1 MSARSGQPGV
11 CRDCARRA
19 WLLGRLGL
27 HLDFKARDLER
38 LWPLLELG
46 DGELIDALGG
56 RARAELHAAH
66 AAWRPEPASFSAL
79 EQMGTEGVCRHHRA
93 YPARLGDDPLSPHAL
108 HILGDTARLQ
118 ALLQEKVVTVV
129 GTRRATDY
137 GMETARAL
145 ARGLAASGVT
155 VASVLGEGIP
165 MAVHEGALR
174 THGGTLA
181 VMTGDVRRC
190 SPAWCGSL
198 HRQIAE
204 HGCALSELVGGV
216 RPRGWWQPGAARTLA
231 LLADLVIVVEAGE
244 RTWELACARV
254 ARLRGVP
261 VAAVPGRVSS
271 PASLGTNALLAEG
284 ALFVRGAQDALDALY
299 GVATRQL
306 ASLDAA
312 VSAPAADA
320 PSLPPALANV
330 LERVGRGEDTLAR
343 LLADGSQPGELA
355 LALTE
360 LELLGLLRR
369 GDAGRYLPSAEASA
383 SRHIVRPQC
392 PEAST
397 RQSCSLSPAEERS
410 GRSPASASPKG
421 FPRARGAGR
430 GRRSRRTSP
439 GRS

>member
-1 MSARSGQPGV
+1 V

-66 AAWRPEPASFSAL
+66 AVWRPEPASFPAL
-79 EQMGTEGVCRHHRA
+79 EQPGTEGVCRHHCA
-93 YPARLGDDPLSPHAL
+93 YPARLSGVRLSPHAL
-108 HILGDTARLQ
+108 GVLGGTARLH
-118 ALLQEKVVTVV
+118 ALLRGKVVAVV

-145 ARGLAASGVT
+145 ARGLAASGVA

-165 MAVHEGALR
+165 VAVHEGVLKAR
-174 THGGTLA
+174 GGTLA
-181 VMTGDVRRC
+181 LIPGEVQRC
-190 SPAWCGSL
+190 SPAWCRSL

-204 HGCALSELVGGV
+204 HGCALAELVRDT
-216 RPRGWWQPGAARTLA
+216 RPRGWWQPGAARALA

-244 RTWELACARV
+244 QAWELACARV
-254 ARLRGVP
+254 AHLRGIP

-271 PASLGTNALLAEG
+271 PASLGTNALLADG
-284 ALFVRGAQDALDALY
+284 ALLVRDAQDALDALY
-299 GVATRQL
+299 GVGMRRVAP
-306 ASLDAA
+306 LDAA
-312 VSAPAADA
+312 ASTPAADA
-320 PSLPPALANV
+320 PTLLPALARV

-343 LLADGSQPGELA
+343 LLAGGSQPGELA

-397 RQSCSLSPAEERS
+397 RQSC
-410 GRSPASASPKG
+410 
-421 FPRARGAGR
+421 
-430 GRRSRRTSP
+430 
-439 GRS
+439 